1 MGLFEKIF
9 SKKTGGAAQLAHEQ
23 FRLLDGYTPVF
34 RTWQGSIFESEL
46 IRAAIDAHGRHAAKL
61 TPIIQGTAKPSL
73 RSRLENQPN
82 EFQTWPQFLYRT
94 AVILY
99 ARNTSFIVPV
109 LGDYGETNGIICV
122 APESWELVDYQGEP
136 YIRFV
141 FAGGRKRRAVELWR
155 VGILTRY
162 QYKSDLFGDD
172 NDALKS
178 TLDLIAIQR
187 QGVQEA
193 VKNGASFRFM
203 AVSSNWSKDEDLARE
218 RKRFDRENFSGE
230 SGGVLLFPNT
240 YKEVKQITSA
250 AYTVD
255 SGQLKLITDNVYSY
269 FGVNED
275 ILQNKA
281 FGDSW
286 AAFYEGAVEWLSI
299 NLSDTITRMLYTER
313 ERTLGNRISF
323 TSNRLQ
329 YMSNADK
336 LAVAEKMADRGLM
349 TRNEIREIF
358 NLPPLPDPVGN
369 QLPVRGEYYNV
380 GEQNKKEEV
389 TQDASQNE

>member
-1 MGLFEKIF
+1 MPV
-9 SKKTGGAAQLAHEQ
+9 SVNASTG
-23 FRLLDGYTPVF
+23 
-34 RTWQGSIFESEL
+34 
-46 IRAAIDAHGRHAAKL
+46 
-61 TPIIQGTAKPSL
+61 
-73 RSRLENQPN
+73 
-82 EFQTWPQFLYRT
+82 
-94 AVILY
+94 
-99 ARNTSFIVPV
+99 
-109 LGDYGETNGIICV
+109 
-122 APESWELVDYQGEP
+122 
-136 YIRFV
+136 
-141 FAGGRKRRAVELWR
+141 
-155 VGILTRY
+155 
-162 QYKSDLFGDD
+162 
-172 NDALKS
+172 
-178 TLDLIAIQR
+178 
-187 QGVQEA
+187 
-193 VKNGASFRFM
+193 
-203 AVSSNWSKDEDLARE
+203 
-218 RKRFDRENFSGE
+218 GE

-389 TQDASQNE
+389 TQDANQNE